1 MIPLSWYLILAA
13 VLFLIGLYGAIVRK
27 NAIAILLGV
36 ELMLN
41 AVNVNLLAFWHYHS
55 QLSGSI
61 ELKGMVFT
69 AIVILAAAA
78 EAAVALAIIISVFRS
93 NKSIVAADMNTL
105 KG

>member
-13 VLFLIGLYGAIVRK
+13 ILFLIGLYGAIVRK
-27 NAIAILLGV
+27 NAIAILMGV

-61 ELKGMVFT
+61 ELNGMVFT

-93 NKSIVAADMNTL
+93 NKSIVAADMNML

>member
-13 VLFLIGLYGAIVRK
+13 ILFLIGLYGAIVRK
-27 NAIAILLGV
+27 NAIAILMGV

-61 ELKGMVFT
+61 ELNGMVFT

-78 EAAVALAIIISVFRS
+78 EAAVALAIIIAVFRI

>member
-13 VLFLIGLYGAIVRK
+13 ILFLLGLYGAMVRK
-27 NAIAILLGV
+27 NSIAILMGV

-41 AVNVNLLAFWHYHS
+41 AVNINILAFWHYHS
-55 QLSGSI
+55 QVNGAI
-61 ELKGMVFT
+61 EINGMVFA
-69 AIVILAAAA
+69 AIVVIAAAA
-78 EAAVALAIIISVFRS
+78 EAAVALAIIISVFRN